1 MLIRRT
7 PQLGTWRLSVHLL
20 VGQSIETND
29 CIKFKYEKTFFVM
42 ISIKRFYDSSMS
54 TAPETQWI
62 Y

>member
-1 MLIRRT
+1 MNAAARNVALICS
-7 PQLGTWRLSVHLL
+7 LAGH
-20 VGQSIETND
+20 SIVTND